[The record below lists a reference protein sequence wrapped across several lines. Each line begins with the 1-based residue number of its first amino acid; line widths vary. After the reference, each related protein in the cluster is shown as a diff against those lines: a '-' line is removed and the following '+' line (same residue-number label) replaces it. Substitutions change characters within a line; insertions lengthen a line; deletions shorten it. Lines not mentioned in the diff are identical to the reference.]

1 MSGPLFKRI
10 DCDVEYMVSA
20 IDQGTIGLP
29 DIQRPFIWSASKV
42 RDLFD
47 SMFRGYP
54 IGYLL
59 LWAAPENEGT
69 KQIGTAVHGTDTPS
83 TLIIDGQQR
92 LTSLYA
98 VMKGKKVLNKDFQEK
113 LIKIAFRPLTG
124 EFAVSTAAHGRSP
137 DWIKDISEVFR
148 NYEDSY
154 EFINEFIDEIG
165 KSKEIDLD
173 SRKAVAKNIQ
183 RLLQLRKYP
192 FSALEVNS
200 ATDEEDVADIFV
212 RVNSQGQNLNQADFI
227 LTLMSVFWEEGRN
240 ALEAFCEQSRKAGA
254 KDLSSYNYFIE
265 PDPAQLLRVAIGIG
279 FQRARLKYAYLI
291 LRGKDLESGQYSPKS
306 REEQF
311 NKLKKAQGKALD
323 LQNWHEFMKIPVC
336 AGYRSSS
343 MITSETALL
352 YSYALFLIGKY
363 DFGVD
368 SHPLREVI
376 AQWFFMSSITGR
388 YSSSPESRMEQ
399 DLANL
404 RTVQGAE
411 QYIAHLK
418 GVVDSE
424 LTSDFW
430 SITLPNDL
438 ATAAARSPSWFA
450 YCAALNLLDAQVL
463 FSKMKVSELL
473 DPVTHA
479 KKAALER
486 HHLFPKNYLASID
499 IKDDRDRNQI
509 ANFAL
514 VEWDDNIHISDAPPS
529 EYLPQYM
536 ARFKAS
542 PEKLAVMLEMHA
554 LPPGWEHMPYNEFL
568 TERRRLLAQVIKAG
582 YTRLTEGEK
591 DNDSLVISAT
601 DLIARGESNTV
612 EFKSTLRV
620 NLHTGQKD
628 SKIEHAS
635 LKTIAAFLNTR
646 GGYLLIGVDDSG
658 LILGLDYDG
667 FASPDKML
675 LHLDNIITNKIGSH
689 HMLYIQPRI
698 ENHTNKCV
706 LVVQCSPG
714 SAPAYVNDG
723 NKRFYIRA
731 GASTK
736 EVPVDE
742 IHTYIQRRF
751 GKVGRP

>member
-20 IDQGTIGLP
+20 IDHGTIGLP
-29 DIQRPFIWSASKV
+29 DIQRPFVWSASKV

-69 KQIGTAVHGTDTPS
+69 KLIGTAVHGIDTPS

-124 EFAVSTAAHGRSP
+124 DFAVATAAHGRSP
-137 DWIKDISEVFR
+137 DWVEDISEVFQ

-154 EFINEFIDEIG
+154 EFINEFIDEVS
-165 KSKEIDLD
+165 KSKEIEPN
-173 SRKAVAKNIQ
+173 SRKAIAKNIQ

-212 RVNSQGQNLNQADFI
+212 RVNSQGQKLNQADFI
-227 LTLMSVFWEEGRN
+227 LTLMSVFWEEGRD
-240 ALEAFCEQSRKAGA
+240 ALEAFCERSRKAGA
-254 KDLSSYNYFIE
+254 KELSSYNYFIE

-279 FQRARLKYAYLI
+279 FRRARLKYAYLI
-291 LRGKDLESGQYSPKS
+291 LRGKDLESGQYSPQR

-311 NKLKKAQGKALD
+311 NTLKKAQDKVLD

-368 SHPLREVI
+368 SYALRMVI

-411 QYIAHLK
+411 QYTAHLK
-418 GVVDSE
+418 SVVDSE

-450 YCAALNLLDAQVL
+450 YCAVLKLLDAQVL
-463 FSKMKVSELL
+463 FSNMKVSELL
-473 DPVTHA
+473 DPITHS

-514 VEWDDNIHISDAPPS
+514 VEWDDNIHISDAAPS
-529 EYLPQYM
+529 EYFPQYM
-536 ARFKAS
+536 KRFKDS
-542 PEKLAVMLEMHA
+542 PEKLGVMLEMHA
-554 LPPGWEHMPYNEFL
+554 LPVGWENMPYNEFL
-568 TERRRLLAQVIKAG
+568 TKRRRLLAQVIKEG
-582 YTRLTEGEK
+582 YTRLSKGEK
-591 DNDSLVISAT
+591 DIDSPDISASE
-601 DLIARGESNTV
+601 LIARGESNTV

-620 NLHTGQKD
+620 NLHSRQKD
-628 SKIEHAS
+628 SVIEHAS

-646 GGYLLIGVDDSG
+646 GGYLLVGVDDTG
-658 LILGLDYDG
+658 KILGLDSDG
-667 FASPDKML
+667 FASSDKML
-675 LHLDNIITNKIGSH
+675 QHLDNLISNKIGPY
-689 HMLYIQPRI
+689 HMLYIQPRV
-698 ENHTNKCV
+698 ENHTNKYV
-706 LVVQCSPG
+706 LIIKCSP
-714 SAPAYVNDG
+714 SNAPAYVNDG
-723 NKRFYIRA
+723 DKHFYIRA
-731 GASTK
+731 GASTR
-736 EVPVDE
+736 ELPVDE
-742 IHTYIQRRF
+742 LHTYIQRRF
-751 GKVGRP
+751 DL